1 MNEQRTTP
9 LKAIRAKCLDCSC
22 GSAAEVRECVIPTCP
37 LFPFRMGHN
46 PNIKLTD
53 EQRQQR
59 ADNLRKIPKNMGKES
74 HNSRSKGNYPT
85 ETENA
90 GNATQDGKKGAQE

>member
-1 MNEQRTTP
+1 MNEQRMTP

-53 EQRQQR
+53 EQRQKR
-59 ADNLRKIPKNMGKES
+59 ADNLRKIPKNMGEES
-74 HNSRSKGNYPT
+74 HNSRSKGNDPT

-90 GNATQDGKKGAQE
+90 GDATQDSEKGARE